1 MDGWKLLYIITV
13 VYQVFRLFYNGVRLR
28 NDSVISRGPVSG
40 DLLFEEYTRS
50 GGKRAH
56 RVVLLAGLAGANVI
70 PPMDEARLIRIDERS
85 MMFGGMELV
94 SRGSGA
100 KSPMDFFQQCWVCK
114 APIQGGRD

>member
-1 MDGWKLLYIITV
+1 MRYHLLYIITV
-13 VYQVFRLFYNGVRLR
+13 LYQVFRLFHNGVRLR
-28 NDSVISRGPVSG
+28 NDSIITRGPVRG

-56 RVVLLAGLAGANVI
+56 RVVLTTGFGGANVI

-94 SRGSGA
+94 SRRSGA
-100 KSPMDFFQQCWVCK
+100 KSPMDFFHQCWVCK